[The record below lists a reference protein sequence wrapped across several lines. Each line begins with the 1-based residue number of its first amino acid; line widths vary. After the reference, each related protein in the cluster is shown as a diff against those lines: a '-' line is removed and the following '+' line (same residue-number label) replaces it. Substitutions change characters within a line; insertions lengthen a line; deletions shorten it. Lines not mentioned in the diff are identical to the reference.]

1 MRITLK
7 LKKKILKLKNKF
19 FFKGLNKPIIRNNSY
34 PYISGDTFLAISD
47 CFIIKGKNSP
57 GIISNN
63 ERKHIIFIENDLL
76 AEEWVREY
84 VKNFKIVI
92 LHNGDAVP
100 DLRFLN
106 ELTDKE
112 IFVFGTNI
120 NFIDQYIEPI
130 PIGIENAHH
139 NKNGSLDYYNPVSM
153 ANLNKDKKKFIL
165 ASFGVNTKIRKK
177 YEEILNKY
185 NITNTNNLSLEEY
198 RKKLNDAYFVISP
211 PGNGI
216 DWHRTWEALYHKT
229 IPVIEKEYYLFPHIN
244 LPILTVD
251 RLEEFLNYSNQQ
263 KLTIYKNLIKK
274 YNEKIYIQWWINY
287 INSKCK

>member
-7 LKKKILKLKNKF
+7 LKKKISKLKNKI

-76 AEEWVREY
+76 SEEWVREY
-84 VKNFKIVI
+84 AKNFKIVI

-139 NKNGSLDYYNPVSM
+139 NKNGALDYYNPVSM
-153 ANLNKDKKKFIL
+153 ANLNKDKKKIIF
-165 ASFGVNTKIRKK
+165 ASFAVNTKVRKE
-177 YEEILNKY
+177 YEKILYKY
-185 NITNTNNLSLEEY
+185 NIANTNNLSLKEY
-198 RKKLNDAYFVISP
+198 RKKLNDSYFIISP

-216 DWHRTWEALYHKT
+216 DCHRTWEALYHKT
-229 IPVIEKEYYLFPHIN
+229 IPVIEKEYYLFSHIN
-244 LPILTVD
+244 LPILAVD
-251 RLEEFLNYSNQQ
+251 RLEEFLNYSNQK
-263 KLTIYKNLIKK
+263 KLIIYNNLIKK

-287 INSKCK
+287 INSKSK